1 MNENLAYQEEIWKE
15 KLNGEII
22 LMSPQPTVNH
32 NSLYNDFTIPLEE
45 IFYYLL

>member
-1 MNENLAYQEEIWKE
+1 MNENLAYQEEIWEE